1 MADQKNTGGFSL
13 PAPGS
18 DTPAGANTVAG
29 NAVPVN
35 VIVPPGET
43 FAGTYTV
50 VSDTSSRDLVVGG
63 GVLLALLVAF
73 FFAKNAYANTL
84 VTKRVSPNAANA
96 AGWWMFILLGALA
109 TGTVLV
115 AVNSAKFLS
124 PLILGPV
131 AAVAVIALV
140 LMLSASRK

>member
-18 DTPAGANTVAG
+18 DTPAGANTAAG
-29 NAVPVN
+29 NAVPVT

-63 GVLLALLVAF
+63 GVLLTLLVAF